1 MGTDELHLG
10 ALGSWKLPGHTRHA
24 RTKAQHWAWCM
35 PVGVH
40 RYFLPARTSSF
51 RTGACTQ
58 RPSGR
63 GMHGPARRSAACSAR
78 MWCVGGMFSYSCF
91 CMIPRDHAN
100 MAPLQHV
107 CAHIFPQV
115 ARDTCMGGGVTV
127 WDFQVGWAI
136 LVSRANSKVR
146 PFCCVG
152 FLGDRWLHVGA
163 CVARPC
169 VRAALR
175 PFDWRLSKRTAGCTT
190 PRVTRTL
197 RAACCGTPRLG
208 RARLADGGVRGGV
221 RWDLLGVRAEAGQ
234 GRRGRFV
241 FWLRVP
247 PGARTMRSA
256 TLSLPAGARRTPK
269 AAGHLGQPSVGVRL
283 SPGEPGVQSADCF

>member
-1 MGTDELHLG
+1 MII
-10 ALGSWKLPGHTRHA
+10 
-24 RTKAQHWAWCM
+24 
-35 PVGVH
+35 
-40 RYFLPARTSSF
+40 
-51 RTGACTQ
+51 
-58 RPSGR
+58 
-63 GMHGPARRSAACSAR
+63 
-78 MWCVGGMFSYSCF
+78 YSCILRHVYSSTVQELWS
-91 CMIPRDHAN
+91 CTHVSPPSQHGA
-100 MAPLQHV
+100 APAFV
-107 CAHIFPQV
+107 CAHFSTGRSGHLHGRWGNGV
-115 ARDTCMGGGVTV
+115 GLSSWMGHLG
-127 WDFQVGWAI
+127 Q
-136 LVSRANSKVR
+136 SSKVR

-283 SPGEPGVQSADCF
+283 SPGEPGVQSADCV